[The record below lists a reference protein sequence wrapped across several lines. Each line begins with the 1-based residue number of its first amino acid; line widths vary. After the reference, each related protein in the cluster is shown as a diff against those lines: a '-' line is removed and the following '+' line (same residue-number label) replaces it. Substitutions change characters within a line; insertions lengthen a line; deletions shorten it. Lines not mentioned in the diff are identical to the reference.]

1 MARKVICQFCRQKDD
16 KENMIKFHDK
26 YYHTNCKKLIDDR
39 EKAIDLFYTYTH
51 SLCLKKELYNV
62 FSIIKKQQHL
72 NESDIL
78 YVMEYIVRNKC
89 KLNFPMGI
97 RYYVDK
103 AMKDKTIK
111 EKLEI
116 QKQKELENLQNEIID
131 TEVINKKYKKEESDI
146 SDIIDI

>member
-1 MARKVICQFCRQKDD
+1 
-16 KENMIKFHDK
+16 MIKFHDK